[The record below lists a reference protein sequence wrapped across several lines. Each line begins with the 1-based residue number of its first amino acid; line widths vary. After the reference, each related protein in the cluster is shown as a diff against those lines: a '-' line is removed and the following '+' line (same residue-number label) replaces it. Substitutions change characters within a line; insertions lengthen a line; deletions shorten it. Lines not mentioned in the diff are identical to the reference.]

1 MAKHNNTVSKDEL
14 FSKAPVLQALAAMAV
29 PTIISQLINLIYNM
43 VDAFFIG
50 RTGNSYMMAA
60 TTITLTMVM
69 LNVAFSNLFGVGGG
83 SLVARLM
90 GRKEHGSAR
99 KVSAFSAY
107 GAMLLAITYSILVG
121 LFLNPVLRLLGASDA
136 TIGFARQYALIVIV
150 LGSLPSILSLTL
162 AHLLR
167 NAGHSVKA
175 SMGLSMGGVLNMVLD
190 PLFMFVILPRGQEVV
205 GAAIATTLSNVIACV
220 YLLRAYIKASAD
232 APLSLNPGDALS
244 LPKHYIRSIFSVGVP
259 SAMLTGLF
267 DLANICLNV
276 LAAAHS
282 DLVLAAMGIVMKVE
296 RLPNAINVGLSQG
309 MMPIVAYNYA
319 AQNHERMHEV
329 IRKTRYIGLGFA
341 AGSILIFEIFA
352 GPVSRAFLSTSG
364 NDAQTALQTVAFAA
378 AFLRI
383 RCLASPVQFINYN
396 TSFCMQG
403 MGKGK
408 ATLLHATVRQLVF
421 YIPIMF
427 IMDRAFGTTGLAS
440 ALVISESISAAF
452 ALWLMRRVTG
462 AQS

>member
-1 MAKHNNTVSKDEL
+1 MAKHNNTISKDEL

-190 PLFMFVILPRGQEVV
+190 PLFMFVILPRGQEV
-205 GAAIATTLSNVIACV
+205 
-220 YLLRAYIKASAD
+220 
-232 APLSLNPGDALS
+232 
-244 LPKHYIRSIFSVGVP
+244 
-259 SAMLTGLF
+259 
-267 DLANICLNV
+267 
-276 LAAAHS
+276 
-282 DLVLAAMGIVMKVE
+282 E
-296 RLPNAINVGLSQG
+296 RL
-309 MMPIVAYNYA
+309 
-319 AQNHERMHEV
+319 RM
-329 IRKTRYIGLGFA
+329 R
-341 AGSILIFEIFA
+341 
-352 GPVSRAFLSTSG
+352 P
-364 NDAQTALQTVAFAA
+364 
-378 AFLRI
+378 
-383 RCLASPVQFINYN
+383 
-396 TSFCMQG
+396 
-403 MGKGK
+403 
-408 ATLLHATVRQLVF
+408 
-421 YIPIMF
+421 
-427 IMDRAFGTTGLAS
+427 
-440 ALVISESISAAF
+440 
-452 ALWLMRRVTG
+452 
-462 AQS
+462 

>member
-220 YLLRAYIKASAD
+220 YLLRAYVKASAD
-232 APLSLNPGDALS
+232 APLSLIPNDALS
-244 LPKHYIRSIFSVGVP
+244 LPKHFIRDIFSVGIP

-267 DLANICLNV
+267 DLANICRPGSNGHRHESR
-276 LAAAHS
+276 AAA
-282 DLVLAAMGIVMKVE
+282 
-296 RLPNAINVGLSQG
+296 Q
-309 MMPIVAYNYA
+309 
-319 AQNHERMHEV
+319 
-329 IRKTRYIGLGFA
+329 
-341 AGSILIFEIFA
+341 
-352 GPVSRAFLSTSG
+352 
-364 NDAQTALQTVAFAA
+364 
-378 AFLRI
+378 
-383 RCLASPVQFINYN
+383 
-396 TSFCMQG
+396 
-403 MGKGK
+403 
-408 ATLLHATVRQLVF
+408 
-421 YIPIMF
+421 
-427 IMDRAFGTTGLAS
+427 
-440 ALVISESISAAF
+440 
-452 ALWLMRRVTG
+452 RR
-462 AQS
+462 

>member
-1 MAKHNNTVSKDEL
+1 MAKHNNTISKDEL

-136 TIGFARQYALIVIV
+136 TIGFARQYAMIV
-150 LGSLPSILSLTL
+150 S
-162 AHLLR
+162 
-167 NAGHSVKA
+167 
-175 SMGLSMGGVLNMVLD
+175 LSMGGVLNMVLD
-190 PLFMFVILPRGQEVV
+190 PLFMFVILPRGQEVA

-220 YLLRAYIKASAD
+220 YLLQAYIKASAD

-244 LPKHYIRSIFSVGVP
+244 LPKHYIRSVFSVGVP

-276 LAAAHS
+276 LSAAHS

-440 ALVISESISAAF
+440 AMVISESISAAF

>member
-1 MAKHNNTVSKDEL
+1 MAKHNNTISKDEL

-50 RTGNSYMMAA
+50 RTGNSYMMAATTITGNSYMMAA

-190 PLFMFVILPRGQEVV
+190 PLFMFVILPRGQEV
-205 GAAIATTLSNVIACV
+205 GSP
-220 YLLRAYIKASAD
+220 AYTFFK
-232 APLSLNPGDALS
+232 
-244 LPKHYIRSIFSVGVP
+244 
-259 SAMLTGLF
+259 
-267 DLANICLNV
+267 
-276 LAAAHS
+276 
-282 DLVLAAMGIVMKVE
+282 
-296 RLPNAINVGLSQG
+296 
-309 MMPIVAYNYA
+309 PI
-319 AQNHERMHEV
+319 
-329 IRKTRYIGLGFA
+329 
-341 AGSILIFEIFA
+341 
-352 GPVSRAFLSTSG
+352 
-364 NDAQTALQTVAFAA
+364 
-378 AFLRI
+378 
-383 RCLASPVQFINYN
+383 
-396 TSFCMQG
+396 
-403 MGKGK
+403 
-408 ATLLHATVRQLVF
+408 
-421 YIPIMF
+421 
-427 IMDRAFGTTGLAS
+427 
-440 ALVISESISAAF
+440 
-452 ALWLMRRVTG
+452 
-462 AQS
+462 

>member
-121 LFLNPVLRLLGASDA
+121 LLLNPVLRLLGASDA

-190 PLFMFVILPRGQEVV
+190 PLFMFVILPRGQEVA
-205 GAAIATTLSNVIACV
+205 GAAIATTLSNVIHGA
-220 YLLRAYIKASAD
+220 R
-232 APLSLNPGDALS
+232 PALHVRHS
-244 LPKHYIRSIFSVGVP
+244 SQRSG
-259 SAMLTGLF
+259 GCRRR
-267 DLANICLNV
+267 DR
-276 LAAAHS
+276 
-282 DLVLAAMGIVMKVE
+282 D
-296 RLPNAINVGLSQG
+296 NAVQC
-309 MMPIVAYNYA
+309 
-319 AQNHERMHEV
+319 
-329 IRKTRYIGLGFA
+329 
-341 AGSILIFEIFA
+341 
-352 GPVSRAFLSTSG
+352 
-364 NDAQTALQTVAFAA
+364 DC
-378 AFLRI
+378 LRI
-383 RCLASPVQFINYN
+383 PPSSLYKSVCG
-396 TSFCMQG
+396 C
-403 MGKGK
+403 
-408 ATLLHATVRQLVF
+408 
-421 YIPIMF
+421 
-427 IMDRAFGTTGLAS
+427 
-440 ALVISESISAAF
+440 ALEPES
-452 ALWLMRRVTG
+452 R
-462 AQS
+462 